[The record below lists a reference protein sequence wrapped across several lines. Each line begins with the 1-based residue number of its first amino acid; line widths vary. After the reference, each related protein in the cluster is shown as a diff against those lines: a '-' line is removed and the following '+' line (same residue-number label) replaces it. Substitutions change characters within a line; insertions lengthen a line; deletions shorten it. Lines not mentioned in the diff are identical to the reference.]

1 MSRKTSHADK
11 FGITQKPENYLVE
24 VVKIHRITPNILLFH
39 FFSMTQ
45 TFLATVT
52 SFLQPD
58 LNYESPS
65 GNINISVKG
74 FAPPPLHSTRTS
86 LCSSPTVRAHV
97 AGAVRLW
104 KADVYLR

>member
-1 MSRKTSHADK
+1 MSRKTSRADK

-24 VVKIHRITPNILLFH
+24 VVNIHRITPNILLFH

-74 FAPPPLHSTRTS
+74 FAPPPALHQDKSVQLTY
-86 LCSSPTVRAHV
+86 CESSCGR
-97 AGAVRLW
+97 GGSAVES
-104 KADVYLR
+104 